1 MKLKFMITQNKTPN
15 RLNHSSTINST
26 SYMKVQ
32 SQSFKNLNQQVKS
45 RSTKK
50 LQRNAS
56 NSTVN
61 ACTGY
66 RKAWSSLKRNTS
78 SETQSLS
85 YHSNMCQ
92 NGTRFDRPLNTFAV
106 RFATSD
112 RLKMK
117 RILRDKKQVY
127 HISSLSTKLLSCT
140 TTFLRIHRICWR

>member
-15 RLNHSSTINST
+15 RLNHSST

-32 SQSFKNLNQQVKS
+32 SQSFKNLNRQVKS

-66 RKAWSSLKRNTS
+66 RKAWSSPKKNTS
-78 SETQSLS
+78 SATQSLS

-92 NGTRFDRPLNTFAV
+92 KGPRFDRPLNTFAV

-117 RILRDKKQVY
+117 RILRDQKQVY
-127 HISSLSTKLLSCT
+127 RISSLSTKLLGCT